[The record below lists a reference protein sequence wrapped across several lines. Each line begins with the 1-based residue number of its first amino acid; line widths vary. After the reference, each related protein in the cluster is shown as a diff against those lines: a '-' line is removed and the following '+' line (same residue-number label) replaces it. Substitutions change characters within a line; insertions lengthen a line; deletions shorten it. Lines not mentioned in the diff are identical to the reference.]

1 MDLHPEPSVRDEPDW
16 APVAFAAERAY
27 DRALSDHLED
37 SMRRIALLIGALALA
52 ACNSSSPPN
61 GPTLRVA
68 DVVGQWTKV
77 EQSLPPI
84 DLLLTRDGDIVRAR
98 LRLSGIEANGTA
110 TVDGTQVRLRFP
122 DRAEIVGKFVSESEL
137 ELQFDLPPEQQRLQK
152 QQTQ

>member
-1 MDLHPEPSVRDEPDW
+1 
-16 APVAFAAERAY
+16 
-27 DRALSDHLED
+27 
-37 SMRRIALLIGALALA
+37 MRRFAFLIAALALA
-52 ACNSSSPPN
+52 ACNSASTPN

-68 DVVGQWTKV
+68 DVVGKWTKV

-137 ELQFDLPPEQQRLQK
+137 ELQFDLPPQQQRLQK